1 MKTIVSTIALVSAM
15 STAAFAGVQNT
26 FTVDA
31 DGSVG
36 IQTVHTLD
44 VVGPSASE
52 GLYLLATT
60 GSGDVR
66 AEEGFGK
73 SYHHTGGKPG
83 AFTYEIDTPWMA
95 AAEALLGEGEFLAPH
110 FLVNWSGDID
120 IMVAP
125 HLLVDGKVMH
135 GAGPDDSF
143 IRISADRT
151 NVFVSSTSAADL
163 DVAGTATGTTDHNRE
178 LDLSASFDVELN
190 GTNGTIGGNFVSVD
204 GEYTFTGAAGATE
217 ISPAIANAVAAAL
230 NSNGVGE
237 AFGEIVADVSTL
249 ASAANENF
257 NTYTSTGGT
266 IVATVTEY
274 TVESGGADLIVS
286 ISGAKRFDYSDDI
299 AK

>member
-143 IRISADRT
+143 IRISADRVNAFYT
-151 NVFVSSTSAADL
+151 ATFESATIDGVATGSTDAPDSMVGPYSLLDSATLSAAAQAIGVD
-163 DVAGTATGTTDHNRE
+163 GG
-178 LDLSASFDVELN
+178 SASSVVNN
-190 GTNGTIGGNFVSVD
+190 GQ
-204 GEYTFTGAAGATE
+204 FTVTGSATTSNKAAADFAAAN
-217 ISPAIANAVAAAL
+217 IDAVNAAIDAAIAD
-230 NSNGVGE
+230 GFE
-237 AFGEIVADVSTL
+237 FTL
-249 ASAANENF
+249 DDGS
-257 NTYTSTGGT
+257 
-266 IVATVTEY
+266 Y
-274 TVESGGADLIVS
+274 TVEDGQLTLTVTNTEGGKADLIVS
-286 ISGAKRFDYSDDI
+286 ISGAKRFDYSADV

>member
-143 IRISADRT
+143 IRISADRV
-151 NVFVSSTSAADL
+151 NAFYSSSVVGAEVSAEANGDSIYTGAFEGSTSVTL
-163 DVAGTATGTTDHNRE
+163 EGITVSGELSFVEGNGVYNATG
-178 LDLSASFDVELN
+178 V
-190 GTNGTIGGNFVSVD
+190 GTVTGGNLPYAEAVDFVNTNAD
-204 GEYTFTGAAGATE
+204 AIGELAAGAIDTY
-217 ISPAIANAVAAAL
+217 IDGLS
-230 NSNGVGE
+230 NST
-237 AFGEIVADVSTL
+237 VSVS
-249 ASAANENF
+249 ASLLKEE
-257 NTYTSTGGT
+257 GGK
-266 IVATVTEY
+266 
-274 TVESGGADLIVS
+274 ADLIVS